1 MSQFPLSFARLNM
14 APLRLPHVG
23 LGWISLLSAMA
34 MTAAAGKSIDPPADP
49 MAETFLP
56 EVVVTAPGAA
66 AHPAAPLST
75 SIQDLRVGLPADGGD
90 LLRRLPGVS
99 GARMGGHGID
109 PIVRGQSQNQ
119 LNVLIDGAYAFGG
132 CPNRMDPPT
141 TLLDLDAFDRLTLI
155 KSAQTVRYGG
165 GGSGGTIIFERETP
179 RFSAGEAPRVR
190 LNGGLT
196 SNSEAQS
203 AGADIA
209 LGNPL
214 GFARVTGQSRRADN
228 YRDGN
233 GDEVRSAFNS
243 DAAGIAL
250 GWTPSDSTRL
260 ELKYDRTHDWDVL
273 FAGSA
278 MDSPYSDS
286 DQWRLKFDQDVELG
300 PLHALHAEVYR
311 VDVDHLMDNYSLRT
325 LTSPFRMRVPT
336 ESDTTGGRLVADL
349 TSGATDWILGVD
361 YLKVAREATRYWNY
375 RSASVNV
382 PQSYLWPDVA
392 QDDLGLF
399 AEAEHPLSE
408 TARLTAGLR
417 YDSVEASLSRSR
429 ANATPVGPAWAWSPS
444 QLYAAYYGRAAEDR
458 TEHNLGG
465 FLRYARDLRPGL
477 ALTAGLSRSLRTADA
492 TERYLASNGNPASAR
507 WIGNPGIR
515 PERHHQIDLALT
527 RTAATW
533 RTGLEIFYDRVGD
546 YILRDRAHGQSGIL
560 LSDNASIYRNV
571 EAELAGGEWTG
582 EIRLGAR
589 WEAGASLAYVSAKN
603 RTDGHAIA
611 QIPPLNGHLNLEHRR
626 ESWSTGARLN
636 WSDTQSRVDDDP
648 LTGSGLDVGETP
660 GWWTLDLYGEASLGQ
675 HGRLRLGIDNLF
687 DRAYAEHVNR
697 ANLDPFN
704 PGAVQVNEP
713 GRVLWA
719 RASVDF

>member
-1 MSQFPLSFARLNM
+1 
-14 APLRLPHVG
+14 
-23 LGWISLLSAMA
+23 
-34 MTAAAGKSIDPPADP
+34 MTAAAGESMDPPADP
-49 MAETFLP
+49 LAESVLP
-56 EVVVTAPGAA
+56 EVVVTGTRSTLLP
-66 AHPAAPLST
+66 PATFSSP
-75 SIQDLRVGLPADGGD
+75 IQGLPVGLPADGGD
-90 LLRRLPGVS
+90 LLRHLPGVS

-165 GGSGGTIIFERETP
+165 GGSGGTILFERETP

-209 LGNPL
+209 FGNPL
-214 GFARVTGQSRRADN
+214 GFARVTGQSRSADN

-243 DAAGIAL
+243 DAAGVTL
-250 GWTPSDSTRL
+250 GLTPNDGTRL
-260 ELKYDRTHDWDVL
+260 ELKYDRTHNWDVL

-286 DQWRLKFDQDVELG
+286 DQWRLTFDQDVVLG
-300 PLHALHAEVYR
+300 PLHALHAAFYSVN
-311 VDVDHLMDNYSLRT
+311 VDHLMDNYSLRT
-325 LTSPFRMRVPT
+325 QTSPFRMRVPT
-336 ESDTTGGRLVADL
+336 ESDTTGGRVVADL
-349 TSGATDWILGVD
+349 TSGATDWTLGVD
-361 YLKVAREATRYWNY
+361 SLKVARDATRYWNF
-375 RSASVNV
+375 RSTSVDV
-382 PQSYLWPDVA
+382 PQSFLWPDVE
-392 QDDLGLF
+392 QDALGLF

-408 TARLTAGLR
+408 VARLTAGLR
-417 YDSVEASLSRSR
+417 YDRVRASLSRSR
-429 ANATPVGPAWAWSPS
+429 ANAAPVGPAWVLSPS

-458 TEHNLGG
+458 AEHNLGG

-477 ALTAGLSRSLRTADA
+477 ELTAGLSRSVRTADA
-492 TERYLASNGNPASAR
+492 TEAYVASNGNPASAR

-515 PERHHQIDLALT
+515 PERHHQIDLTLT
-527 RTAATW
+527 RTATTW
-533 RTGLEIFYDRVGD
+533 RTGLEVFYDRVSD

-582 EIRLGAR
+582 EIRLGAH
-589 WEAGASLAYVSAKN
+589 WEAGASLAYVSAQN
-603 RTDGHAIA
+603 RTDGRAIA
-611 QIPPLNGHLNLEHRR
+611 QIPPLNGHLSLEHRR
-626 ESWSTGARLN
+626 ESWSGGARLN
-636 WSDTQSRVDDDP
+636 WSDTQHRVDDDP
-648 LTGSGLDVGETP
+648 LIGSGLDVGETP

-687 DRAYAEHVNR
+687 DRAYADHVNR

-719 RASVDF
+719 RVSVDF

>member
-1 MSQFPLSFARLNM
+1 MSPCRLIIGFMGVVGSLAVAAEAPTNLLPLS
-14 APLRLPHVG
+14 V
-23 LGWISLLSAMA
+23 
-34 MTAAAGKSIDPPADP
+34 
-49 MAETFLP
+49 LP
-56 EVVVTAPGAA
+56 EVVVTGARS
-66 AHPAAPLST
+66 APLPPATFS
-75 SIQDLRVGLPADGGD
+75 SPIQDLRVGLPADGGD

-165 GGSGGTIIFERETP
+165 GGSGGTILFERDTP
-179 RFSAGEAPRVR
+179 RFSAGEGPRVR

-214 GFARVTGQSRRADN
+214 GFARVTGQSRNADN

-243 DAAGIAL
+243 DAAGITL
-250 GWTPSDSTRL
+250 GLTPSDSTRL
-260 ELKYDRTHDWDVL
+260 EVKYDRTHDWDVL

-286 DQWRLKFDQDVELG
+286 DQWRLKLDQDVVLG

-311 VDVDHLMDNYSLRT
+311 VNVDHLMDNYSLRT

-349 TSGATDWILGVD
+349 TTGATDWTLGVD
-361 YLKVAREATRYWNY
+361 SLKVAREATRYWNF

-392 QDDLGLF
+392 QDALGLF

-417 YDSVEASLSRSR
+417 YDYVEASLSRSR
-429 ANATPVGPAWAWSPS
+429 ANAAPVGPVWAWSPS

-477 ALTAGLSRSLRTADA
+477 ELTAGVSRSVRTADA

-515 PERHHQIDLALT
+515 PERHHQIDLTLT
-527 RTAATW
+527 RTAASW

-560 LSDNASIYRNV
+560 LSDSASIYRNV
-571 EAELAGGEWTG
+571 EADLTGGEWTG
-582 EIRLGAR
+582 EIRFGAH
-589 WEAGASLAYVSAKN
+589 WEAGAALAYVRAQN
-603 RTDGHAIA
+603 RTDGRAIA
-611 QIPPLNGHLNLEHRR
+611 QIPPLNGHLSLEHRR
-626 ESWSTGARLN
+626 ESWSAGARLN
-636 WSDTQSRVDDDP
+636 GSDTQYRVDDDP

-660 GWWTLDLYGEASLGQ
+660 GWWALDLYGEASLGQ
-675 HGRLRLGIDNLF
+675 HGRLKLGVDNLF
-687 DRAYAEHVNR
+687 DRAYADHVNR